1 MLPKAKHLK
10 HLFSLDLGT
19 TKFCLATLREVPGQE
34 GYSVATVSVPADG
47 MRRGMLANI
56 EQAKAALRT
65 LLELAEKE
73 FGTDISRVVVGVA
86 GSHLGS
92 RVVSATRLLDGPVV
106 TSQDL
111 LTLMEQVEAEQP
123 SDGRELLHT
132 VPIGYRV
139 DARETIDDPRG
150 FRGKSLTGEFFLI
163 DADKYYMKDI
173 VDVCNDS
180 GLQVVRLYSEPFAS
194 ASVTVPDA
202 FKQLGVA
209 MADIGGGTTDG
220 LVFKGGRPVFAFTVN
235 VAGKLMTNDLAIGLS
250 LSHEVAE
257 TVKLRFGVKPRPG
270 DQMTVMDIRGTEKL
284 IGETDT
290 NPVLL
295 PRLQEL
301 SALLARELYPH
312 RGALGAG
319 LLLTGGGAD
328 VIGITEYFQ
337 SRLHIPVARA
347 RPMLSSEDGG
357 VSAEA
362 ALARSPHPTKFATV
376 IGLLNLEIGRL
387 GDLEKTRK
395 ASWTNRYIG
404 QFFNWIRELS

>member
-1 MLPKAKHLK
+1 
-10 HLFSLDLGT
+10 
-19 TKFCLATLREVPGQE
+19 
-34 GYSVATVSVPADG
+34 
-47 MRRGMLANI
+47 
-56 EQAKAALRT
+56 
-65 LLELAEKE
+65 
-73 FGTDISRVVVGVA
+73 
-86 GSHLGS
+86 
-92 RVVSATRLLDGPVV
+92 
-106 TSQDL
+106 
-111 LTLMEQVEAEQP
+111 
-123 SDGRELLHT
+123 
-132 VPIGYRV
+132 
-139 DARETIDDPRG
+139 
-150 FRGKSLTGEFFLI
+150 
-163 DADKYYMKDI
+163 
-173 VDVCNDS
+173 
-180 GLQVVRLYSEPFAS
+180 
-194 ASVTVPDA
+194 VPDA

-235 VAGKLMTNDLAIGLS
+235 VAGKHMTNDLAIGLS

-270 DQMTVMDIRGTEKL
+270 DQMTVTDIRGIEKL
-284 IGETDT
+284 VGEADT

-301 SALLARELYPH
+301 SALLARELYPY

-347 RPMLSSEDGG
+347 RPMLSDEDGSG
-357 VSAEA
+357 SAEA
-362 ALARSPHPTKFATV
+362 AMARSPHPTKFATV

-387 GDLEKTRK
+387 GDLERTRK
-395 ASWTNRYIG
+395 VSWTNRYIG